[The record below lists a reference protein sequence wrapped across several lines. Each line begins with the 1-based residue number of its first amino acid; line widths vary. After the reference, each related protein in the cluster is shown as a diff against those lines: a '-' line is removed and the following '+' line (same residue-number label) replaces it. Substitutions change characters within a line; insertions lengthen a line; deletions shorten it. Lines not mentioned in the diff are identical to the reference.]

1 MHGAG
6 GVTDKA
12 EKPMGLRRALIW
24 LYEGVGQWPVTF
36 RWGVLVFDA
45 ATISYFLISPFL
57 GRPGE
62 HFWLDYVIG
71 TIIALDLA
79 ARFYIA
85 PTKRRFFTRF
95 MNIADVIVVVSMLAP
110 FFSQNY
116 AFLRIIRALR
126 IARAFSFLRDDSAM
140 SSYLRLRRVVIERA
154 INVVVFLFIMS
165 AMVYADQVNRAGSD
179 VKNYLDAF
187 YFTVTSLTTTGYG
200 DITLVGWTGRVL
212 PIIIMLLGV
221 TLFLRLLRAL
231 VTPTDKAEVE
241 CTNCGLMRHDRDA
254 VHCKHCGEVVY
265 VENEG
270 FDP

>member
-1 MHGAG
+1 LIETAQGR
-6 GVTDKA
+6 KSL
-12 EKPMGLRRALIW
+12 GLRRTLVW
-24 LYEGVGQWPVTF
+24 LYEGVGKWPVTF
-36 RWGVLVFDA
+36 RWLVLAFDVV
-45 ATISYFLISPFL
+45 TISYFLVSPFL
-57 GRPGE
+57 GKPGQ
-62 HFWLDYVIG
+62 HYWLDYVIG
-71 TIIALDLA
+71 SLIALDLA

-85 PTKRRFFTRF
+85 PTKRRFFMRF
-95 MNIADVIVVVSMLAP
+95 MNIADAIVVVSMLAP

-126 IARAFSFLRDDSAM
+126 IARAFSFLRDESPI
-140 SSYLRLRRVVIERA
+140 SRYLQLHRVVIERA

-231 VTPTDKAEVE
+231 ITPTDKAEVE

-254 VHCKHCGEVVY
+254 VHCKHCGEVIY
-265 VENEG
+265 IANEG

>member
-1 MHGAG
+1 MTGAVG
-6 GVTDKA
+6 
-12 EKPMGLRRALIW
+12 EKKPLGLRRMLIW
-24 LYEGVGQWPVTF
+24 LYEGVGLWPVTF
-36 RWGVLVFDA
+36 RWAVLVFDVL
-45 ATISYFLISPFL
+45 TISYFLVSPFVPSE
-57 GRPGE
+57 GY
-62 HFWLDYVIG
+62 HHWLDYVIG
-71 TIIALDLA
+71 SIIALDLA

-85 PTKRRFFTRF
+85 PTKKRFFTRF
-95 MNIADVIVVVSMLAP
+95 MNIADAVVVVSMLAP

-126 IARAFSFLRDDSAM
+126 IARAFSFLRDESPL
-140 SSYLRLRRVVIERA
+140 SSYLQLHRVVIERA

-165 AMVYADQVNRAGSD
+165 AMVYADQVGRPGSD

-200 DITLVGWTGRVL
+200 DVTLAGWTGRVL

-231 VTPTDKAEVE
+231 VTPNERVEVE
-241 CTNCGLMRHDRDA
+241 CTHCGLMRHDRDA

-265 VENEG
+265 IENEG
-270 FDP
+270 FDT